1 VRACACMVKSV
12 FNMMTLLLP
21 ALIPSWR
28 FFDTVKPSPRI
39 EYILLT
45 DGQGEADEGAQ
56 DWQELYPKP
65 DSISVG
71 QLIRRMVWNP
81 RWNEALF
88 LVSLAERMSAEP
100 SDFVEQEL
108 TARVLSGLKAKGAS
122 DQHPFMQYRVAFVLR
137 VDGALEKH
145 VTYQSPVHRVC
156 GGGDEL

>member
-1 VRACACMVKSV
+1 
-12 FNMMTLLLP
+12 MMTLLLP

-45 DGQGEADEGAQ
+45 DGQGEADERAQ

-65 DSISVG
+65 DRVSVG
-71 QLIRRMVWNP
+71 QLIRRMFWNP

-88 LVSLAERMSAEP
+88 LVSLAERMSADP

-108 TARVLSGLKAKGAS
+108 TARVLSGLKVRGAS
-122 DQHPFMQYRVAFVLR
+122 DKQPFMQYRIAFVLR
-137 VDGALEKH
+137 VDDALEKH
-145 VTYQSPVHRVC
+145 VTYQSPIHRLCAVE
-156 GGGDEL
+156 DAL